1 MSTKLII
8 PIILIILLILPEG
21 ECDCVQMCKNSACS
35 QICSRKKREG
45 GGDEGVKRLIK
56 RDFNGCQ
63 FTQMGGLARE
73 DCSQNGGVVVVRK
86 EGRRKRLANLEKM
99 REGGDFP

>member
-1 MSTKLII
+1 MSVKTII

-35 QICSRKKREG
+35 QVCSRKKREG
-45 GGDEGVKRLIK
+45 DEGVKRLNK

-63 FTQMGGLARE
+63 FTQMGDWHVKIVLMMEGLLLL
-73 DCSQNGGVVVVRK
+73 GRK
-86 EGRRKRLANLEKM
+86 DVERDWQTWRK
-99 REGGDFP
+99 

>member
-1 MSTKLII
+1 MSVKIII
-8 PIILIILLILPEG
+8 PIILIIFLILPEG

-35 QICSRKKREG
+35 QVCSRKKREG
-45 GGDEGVKRLIK
+45 GGDEGVKRLNK

-73 DCSQNGGVVVVRK
+73 DCSNDGGVVVVRK
-86 EGRRKRLANLEKM
+86 VCR
-99 REGGDFP
+99 